1 MMVLSDGGD
10 GGISDGT
17 GTLLESEVEILIL
30 GDDIWITEV
39 EKQDRTVVKNKLNT
53 PLAVR

>member
-39 EKQDRTVVKNKLNT
+39 EK
-53 PLAVR
+53 